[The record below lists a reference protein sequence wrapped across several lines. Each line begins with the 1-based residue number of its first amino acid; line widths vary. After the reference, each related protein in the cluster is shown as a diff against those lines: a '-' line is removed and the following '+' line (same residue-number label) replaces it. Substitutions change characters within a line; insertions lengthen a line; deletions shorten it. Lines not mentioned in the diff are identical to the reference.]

1 VLLRGRPSIF
11 SKNNNRSNEHQE
23 RKIMP
28 KQKLILYKP
37 SGTIKQYDDVSVLG
51 TDNVVR
57 LVSLPDGRGT
67 SISVGLIK
75 FRNNQNG
82 EEISTTLPYTI
93 IFVTDRVGE
102 RNLRRSN
109 SSASSVDT
117 GVRILAST
125 VRT

>member
-1 VLLRGRPSIF
+1 
-11 SKNNNRSNEHQE
+11 
-23 RKIMP
+23 MP
-28 KQKLILYKP
+28 KQKLMLYKP

-51 TDNVVR
+51 TDNVIR

-67 SISVGLIK
+67 SISVGSIR

-82 EEISTTLPYTI
+82 EEITTTLPYTMV
-93 IFVTDRVGE
+93 FATDRVGVQ
-102 RNLRRSN
+102 NPRRSN
-109 SSASSVDT
+109 SLAGSIDS